1 MTVALNRFNL
11 KVEMNVLG
19 FLTRKLNLILALLT
33 AFLVVLAV
41 ALFYWTT
48 NVNEAVLIEQ
58 TLHREQV
65 IARSGALS
73 IESFLKLVSKS
84 LLQTAYFISEAD
96 QPSEDILSD
105 FVSGWADTPVTGT
118 VLTDEDG
125 VVQINI
131 NKISKP
137 EVGTLLAN
145 RPYFIWAKEAAR
157 GKVYVSEPIV
167 SRLGASKGQSIITI
181 STPIVQNAGF
191 RGVLVVSVL
200 LKDLTSD
207 YLDPLKIS
215 ERTQVNLLDSDGNF
229 LHFNYLSGVNF
240 PASERLVSLLK
251 ERLKSA
257 KEGKVNV
264 TYPDIDGTLR
274 RYLVA
279 YAPINYANKDW
290 LLAISTPVDDAMAF
304 YRPFSKTNR
313 STLAIFVLVV
323 LAFAIFTIVLV
334 RIAQKD
340 AFARGYNRA
349 SWPKKAKI
357 KQRR

>member
-1 MTVALNRFNL
+1 MAV
-11 KVEMNVLG
+11 VG

-41 ALFYWTT
+41 ALFYWIT
-48 NVNEAVLIEQ
+48 NVNEAVLVEQ

-137 EVGTLLAN
+137 EVGTLLAD
-145 RPYFIWAKEAAR
+145 RPYFIWAREAVR
-157 GKVYVSEPIV
+157 GKVYISEPIV

-181 STPIVQNAGF
+181 STPIVENARF
-191 RGVLVVSVL
+191 RGVLVVGVL
-200 LKDLTSD
+200 LNDLTSE

-215 ERTQVNLLDSDGNF
+215 ENTQVDLLDSDGNF
-229 LHFNYLSGVNF
+229 LQTPYAEVLEKNIG
-240 PASERLVSLLK
+240 

-257 KEGKVNV
+257 KEGKMNV